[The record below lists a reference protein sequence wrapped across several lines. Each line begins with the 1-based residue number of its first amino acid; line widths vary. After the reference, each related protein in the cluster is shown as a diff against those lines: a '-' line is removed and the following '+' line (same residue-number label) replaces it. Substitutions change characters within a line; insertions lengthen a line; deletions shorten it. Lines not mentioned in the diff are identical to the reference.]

1 MSSYVTLPGTQRE
14 HPVNSVRV
22 GMPQADEIIQLTI
35 ILRRRNNAPVLG
47 SSKRH
52 LSHQEL
58 AEFHGADPADI
69 SAIEA
74 FAYQHHFSIVRVD
87 PAARA
92 IILSGRL
99 AALSTAFGAD
109 VELRWLKNKVFRSR
123 RGHLQLPASLAGR
136 VMAVVGF
143 DQRPAARPH
152 HRVRMHATQPVQYT
166 PPQLAQI
173 YNFPQTTGIDQTIAL
188 IELGGGFNNADL
200 QTYWQQLGLNDV
212 TVTAISVDGAQNN
225 PTGDPS
231 SADGEVTLD
240 IEVAGAIAPGAHL
253 AVYFAPNTDQGFL
266 DAINTAI
273 HDRVRKPS
281 VISISWGSAESEW
294 TPQSKNAFHAAFHD
308 AALLGIS
315 VCVAAGDNGSSDGEA
330 DGRDHV
336 DFPASSS
343 WVLACGGTSLIASNG
358 TIQSET
364 VWNNGVNGGAT
375 GGGVSNAFPLPA
387 YQTSAGVP
395 ANPQTKYAGRGV
407 PDVAGDADPSTGY
420 QILVDGQQHVVGG
433 TSAVAPLWAALI
445 ALFNQKLG
453 KPAGFVNPALYSIA
467 KSAFHDIAT
476 GNNDSGN
483 LGYYNAQPGWDAC
496 TGLGSPN
503 GTALLSA
510 LQAST
515 RGAHAA
521 DAAVSTR

>member
-375 GGGVSNAFPLPA
+375 GGGVSNHFSKPK
-387 YQTSAGVP
+387 YQANINVP
-395 ANPQTKYAGRGV
+395 APSWGTVNKTGRGV
-407 PDVAGDADPSTGY
+407 PDVAAVADPATGY
-420 QILVDGQQHVVGG
+420 AVFVDGQDLVFGG
-433 TSAVAPLWAALI
+433 TSAVAPLWAGLI
-445 ALFNQKLG
+445 ALCNEQLG
-453 KPAGFVNPALYSIA
+453 K
-467 KSAFHDIAT
+467 
-476 GNNDSGN
+476 N
-483 LGYYNAQPGWDAC
+483 LGWIHDQLYGTFSQHKALNDITSGTNGDFKAAVGWDAC

-503 GTALLSA
+503 GQAMLALLKP
-510 LQAST
+510 
-515 RGAHAA
+515 
-521 DAAVSTR
+521 